1 MYYKGDQNGEKAL
14 QFGDPSEAVP
24 FQNKVLAFRALKQ
37 GLRYSYENWRMWT
50 NYMVVSMDVGELQ
63 ESCRALGRVVELTAD
78 KVGVLAVDEDVLE
91 RLVDA
96 VIKAVPKPE
105 VTTANI
111 TDQTQTP
118 NEGHGIHKN
127 VLLLLEQTILPR
139 LSSPRIF
146 RAYAR
151 LLSWKNQWD
160 DAIKAYL
167 DAYRCSSAGT
177 FQRGEIETEDWRAA
191 VAEVEEIVDV
201 LRNFGPLVEG
211 YKWRLQGHSIVR
223 TFLGRSREFEDEP
236 EWQRLVGLQSGL
248 RNDSA

>member
-1 MYYKGDQNGEKAL
+1 
-14 QFGDPSEAVP
+14 
-24 FQNKVLAFRALKQ
+24 
-37 GLRYSYENWRMWT
+37 MWS

-63 ESCRALGRVVELTAD
+63 ESCRALARVVELTAG
-78 KVGVLAVDEDVLE
+78 KVGMLAVDEDVLE

-96 VIKAVPKPE
+96 VIKAVPNSE
-105 VTTANI
+105 VTRPIA
-111 TDQTQTP
+111 DQTQNP
-118 NEGHGIHKN
+118 NEGHGLYKN
-127 VLLLLEQTILPR
+127 VLLLLEQTD
-139 LSSPRIF
+139 F
-146 RAYAR
+146 ATFVFTAYIPGLCS
-151 LLSWKNQWD
+151 LLSWKGQWD

-223 TFLGRSREFEDEP
+223 TFIGRSREFEDEP
-236 EWQRLVGLQSGL
+236 EWQRLLTLQSGL
-248 RNDSA
+248 RNDSAMD

>member
-1 MYYKGDQNGEKAL
+1 
-14 QFGDPSEAVP
+14 
-24 FQNKVLAFRALKQ
+24 
-37 GLRYSYENWRMWT
+37 
-50 NYMVVSMDVGELQ
+50 MVVSMDVGELQ
-63 ESCRALGRVVELTAD
+63 ESCRALARVVELTAG
-78 KVGVLAVDEDVLE
+78 KVGILAVDEDVLE

-96 VIKAVPKPE
+96 VIKAVPNSE
-105 VTTANI
+105 VVTTDIA
-111 TDQTQTP
+111 DQTQNP
-118 NEGHGIHKN
+118 NEGHGLYKN

-151 LLSWKNQWD
+151 LLSWKGQWN

-223 TFLGRSREFEDEP
+223 TFVGRSREFEDEP
-236 EWQRLVGLQSGL
+236 EWHRLVALQSGL
-248 RNDSA
+248 RKDSAMD

>member
-1 MYYKGDQNGEKAL
+1 
-14 QFGDPSEAVP
+14 
-24 FQNKVLAFRALKQ
+24 
-37 GLRYSYENWRMWT
+37 MWC

-63 ESCRALGRVVELTAD
+63 ESCRALARVVELTAN
-78 KVGVLAVDEDVLE
+78 KAGMLAVDEDVLE

-96 VIKAVPKPE
+96 VIKVVPNPE
-105 VTTANI
+105 VTTTNI
-111 TDQTQTP
+111 ADQAQCP
-118 NEGHGIHKN
+118 NEGHGLYKN

-151 LLSWKNQWD
+151 LLSWKGQWN

-167 DAYRCSSAGT
+167 DAYRCSPAGT
-177 FQRGEIETEDWRAA
+177 FQRGEIETEVWRAA

-201 LRNFGPLVEG
+201 LRHFGPLVEG

-223 TFLGRSREFEDEP
+223 TFVGRSREFEDEP
-236 EWQRLVGLQSGL
+236 EWQRLLLLQSGL
-248 RNDSA
+248 RNDSAMD